1 MKDQYLITGGAGFI
15 GSNYADYLLAKNRH
29 VRIFDNLSRRGAD
42 RNLEWLRSKHGA
54 DSFELVVGDVRQA
67 DQVMQAAEDADVIAH
82 LAGQVAVTSSV
93 DDPRLDFE
101 ANALGAFNVLEA
113 ARLGGR
119 KPFVLYS
126 STNKVYGEMEDTKIV
141 EEDKRHAYADLAN
154 GVAEDQLLDF
164 HSPYGCSKGTADQY
178 VRDYARIYD
187 LPTVVFRQSSIY
199 GQRQFGI
206 EDQGWLAWLVIAAV
220 LEKPITIYGDG
231 KQVRDL
237 LEVRDLVRAYDAAV
251 EAGKKVAGQVFNVGG
266 GPKQTLSIWR
276 EFGPMLEAMLGREIP
291 VSWDEARPGD
301 QKVYFSDIRKLKK
314 ELDWSPTI
322 GVEEGA
328 RDYVNWMQ
336 ANRALFD

>member
-15 GSNYADYLLAKNRH
+15 GSNYADYLLAKKRN

-54 DSFELVVGDVRQA
+54 ESFEVVVGDVRQA

-101 ANALGAFNVLEA
+101 ANAVGAFNVLEA
-113 ARLGGR
+113 ARLSGR

-126 STNKVYGEMEDTKIV
+126 STNKVYGGMEDMKIF
-141 EEDKRHAYADLAN
+141 EKDKRYEYAKLPN
-154 GVAEDQLLDF
+154 GVAEDQHLDF

-206 EDQGWLAWLVIAAV
+206 EDQGNKYAICWKCA
-220 LEKPITIYGDG
+220 
-231 KQVRDL
+231 
-237 LEVRDLVRAYDAAV
+237 
-251 EAGKKVAGQVFNVGG
+251 
-266 GPKQTLSIWR
+266 IW
-276 EFGPMLEAMLGREIP
+276 
-291 VSWDEARPGD
+291 
-301 QKVYFSDIRKLKK
+301 
-314 ELDWSPTI
+314 
-322 GVEEGA
+322 
-328 RDYVNWMQ
+328 
-336 ANRALFD
+336 